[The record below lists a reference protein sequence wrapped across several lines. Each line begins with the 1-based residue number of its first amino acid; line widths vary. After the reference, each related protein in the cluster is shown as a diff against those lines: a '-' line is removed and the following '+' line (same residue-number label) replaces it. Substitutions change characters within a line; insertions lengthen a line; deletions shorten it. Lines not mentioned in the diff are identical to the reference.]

1 MALDLMLEIV
11 HLELEKVKLLNLEVK

>member
-11 HLELEKVKLLNLEVK
+11 HRELEKVKLLNLKVK